1 MTERQQFIDLFL
13 EINSQINLSAI
24 RDVDW
29 VYTKHI
35 LDSLELTKIV
45 DLSDYTTLCD
55 VGTGGGL
62 PLLAL
67 SRYNQENNCRIKLY
81 GIDARRKKIDAI
93 TTMIDQLWI
102 KNCTALWSR
111 SEDHH
116 HQYDIV
122 TARAVA
128 YADHIIAR
136 SLPLCKKNGYIC
148 LYKQSDPIE
157 RSEIIKQCKQHSLVL
172 QQEHHYSLFA
182 WDIQRVIYILHKQ

>member
-1 MTERQQFIDLFL
+1 MIEERENLIDVFL
-13 EINSQINLSAI
+13 SMNTKLNLSAI
-24 RDVDW
+24 RDKEW
-29 VYTKHI
+29 VYYKHI
-35 LDSLELTKIV
+35 LDSLELTKLIQLT
-45 DLSDYTTLCD
+45 DFSSLCD
-55 VGTGGGL
+55 IGTGWWFPLL
-62 PLLAL
+62 PLAL
-67 SRYNQENNCRIKLY
+67 SYPWLSCT

-116 HQYDIV
+116 HKYDIV

-157 RSEIIKQCKQHSLVL
+157 RSEIVKQCKQHSLVL